1 MELTGTT
8 VLVTGANRGLGRQ
21 LLDALLDR
29 GVRRVYAAAR
39 DTATLPD
46 LGDRVAP
53 LALDLTDRQRIAA
66 ATERAADITV
76 LINNASAAAFADP
89 FAADREALALE
100 MTTNYLGSLDVI
112 RAFAPVIERNGGGAI
127 VNVLSVVA
135 LAGHPPMAGY
145 AASKAAAHS
154 MTQAI
159 RPGLATRGIS
169 VHGVY
174 PAGIDTDMIV
184 DIEGPRTPPRQVA
197 DGILAGLERGEED
210 IFPDPISQSL
220 SPTWFSDPKA
230 YERAFSG
237 R

>member
-8 VLVTGANRGLGRQ
+8 ALVTGANRGLGRH
-21 LLDALLDR
+21 LLNALLDR

-39 DTATLPD
+39 HTGSLTGLDERL
-46 LGDRVAP
+46 VP
-53 LALDLTDRQRIAA
+53 LALDITDRDGIDAA
-66 ATERAADITV
+66 AAQAADVTL
-76 LINNASAAAFADP
+76 LINNASVAAFADP
-89 FAADREALALE
+89 FTAEREAIALE

-112 RAFAPVIERNGGGAI
+112 RAFTPVVERNGGGAI

-159 RPGLATRGIS
+159 RPGLAARGIA
-169 VHGVY
+169 VFGVY
-174 PAGIDTDMIV
+174 PAGIDTEMIADV
-184 DIEGPRTPPRQVA
+184 DGPRTPPREVA
-197 DGILAGLERGEED
+197 DGILAGIEKDQED

-230 YERAFSG
+230 YELAFSG

>member
-1 MELTGTT
+1 MDFSGTT
-8 VLVTGANRGLGRQ
+8 ALVTGANRGLGRQ
-21 LLDALLDR
+21 LVAALLDR

-39 DTATLPD
+39 DTARLPG
-46 LGDRVAP
+46 GDGRVVP
-53 LALDLTDRQRIAA
+53 LALDLTDRPGIGAA
-66 ATERAADITV
+66 AASAPDVTL
-76 LINNASAAAFADP
+76 LINNAGAAAFADP
-89 FAADREALALE
+89 FTADREAIALE
-100 MTTNYLGSLDVI
+100 VTTNYLGSLDVI
-112 RAFAPVIERNGGGAI
+112 RAFAPVIEANGGGAV

-159 RPGLATRGIS
+159 RPGLAARGIA

-174 PAGIDTDMIV
+174 PAGIDTGMIADV
-184 DIEGPRTPPRQVA
+184 EGPRTAPRLVA
-197 DGILAGLERGEED
+197 DGILDGVERGEED
-210 IFPDPISQSL
+210 IFPDPVSRSL
-220 SPTWFSDPKA
+220 APTWFGDPKA

>member
-1 MELTGTT
+1 MDFSGTT
-8 VLVTGANRGLGRQ
+8 ALVTGANRGLGRQ
-21 LLDALLDR
+21 LVAALLDR

-39 DTATLPD
+39 DTDRLPG
-46 LGDRVAP
+46 GDERVVP
-53 LALDLTDRQRIAA
+53 LPLDLTDRAGIGAA
-66 ATERAADITV
+66 AASAPDVTL

-89 FAADREALALE
+89 FAADREAIALE
-100 MTTNYLGSLDVI
+100 ITTNYLGSLDVI
-112 RAFAPVIERNGGGAI
+112 RAFAPVIEGNGGGAI

-154 MTQAI
+154 MTQAV
-159 RPGLATRGIS
+159 RPGLAARGIA

-174 PAGIDTDMIV
+174 PAGIDTAMIADV
-184 DIEGPRTPPRQVA
+184 EGPRTAPRVVA
-197 DGILAGLERGEED
+197 DGILDGVEQGEED
-210 IFPDPISQSL
+210 IFPDPVSRSL
-220 SPTWFSDPKA
+220 APTWFGDPKA

>member
-8 VLVTGANRGLGRQ
+8 VLVTGANRGLGRE
-21 LLDALLDR
+21 LVAALLDR

-39 DTATLPD
+39 GVRALPE
-46 LGDRVAP
+46 LGERVVAV
-53 LALDLTDRQRIAA
+53 ALDLTDRDRITTVAEQA
-66 ATERAADITV
+66 SDVTV

-89 FAADREALALE
+89 FTADRAALELE
-100 MTTNYLGSLDVI
+100 MTTNYLGSLDVV

-159 RPGLATRGIS
+159 RPGLEARGIT

-174 PAGIDTDMIV
+174 PAGIDTDMIADV
-184 DIEGPRTPPRQVA
+184 EGPRTPADQVA
-197 DGILAGLERGEED
+197 DGILTGLENGEED
-210 IFPDPISQSL
+210 IFPDPVSRSL

>member
-21 LLDALLDR
+21 LLDALL
-29 GVRRVYAAAR
+29 
-39 DTATLPD
+39 
-46 LGDRVAP
+46 
-53 LALDLTDRQRIAA
+53 
-66 ATERAADITV
+66 E
-76 LINNASAAAFADP
+76 
-89 FAADREALALE
+89 
-100 MTTNYLGSLDVI
+100 
-112 RAFAPVIERNGGGAI
+112 
-127 VNVLSVVA
+127 
-135 LAGHPPMAGY
+135 
-145 AASKAAAHS
+145 
-154 MTQAI
+154 AI
-159 RPGLATRGIS
+159 RPGPATRGIS

-197 DGILAGLERGEED
+197 DGILARLERGEED
-210 IFPDPISQSL
+210 IFPHPISQSP